1 MSTPTPKQR
10 YDARQHF
17 KKEQR
22 AMAERSFQ
30 ERADQEAK
38 DRDDVNVILGGVVA
52 FFEGEATIKVIRD
65 SLGDHHIRFVR

>member
-1 MSTPTPKQR
+1 
-10 YDARQHF
+10 
-17 KKEQR
+17 
-22 AMAERSFQ
+22 MAERSFQ